1 MRDNAQELLAFG
13 CCAHR
18 GVAISA
24 SDDAQLPSSRILLIR
39 KERQYQ
45 KEDEQGYEHT
55 LLDHEVKQ
63 LDGET
68 IEVIEYYTSAPPVH
82 DGKAWYQYM
91 NQFLRG
97 LLPNNNSLPDAFAQ
111 RVNSNG
117 FLNFP

>member
-18 GVAISA
+18 GVASSA

-39 KERQYQ
+39 KGQYQ